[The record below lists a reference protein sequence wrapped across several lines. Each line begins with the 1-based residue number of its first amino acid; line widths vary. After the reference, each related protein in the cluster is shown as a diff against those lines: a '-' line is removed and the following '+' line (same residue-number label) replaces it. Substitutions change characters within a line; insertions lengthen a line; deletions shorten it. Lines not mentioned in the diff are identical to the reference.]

1 MSGKRIGYKRVS
13 TNEQNPD
20 SQLIGVELDK
30 VFVEIETGYS
40 TINRHQLQN
49 LKDYVRED
57 DIVFVECMDRLGR
70 NGYDLDEIV
79 EFLLDKGVQINFV
92 REGIVLGKKND
103 IMSKLAY
110 DMMKSFIHFFSQLA
124 KERQRI
130 GIQKAQR
137 EGKYKK
143 KTLAPHVV
151 EMLNHEIAT
160 TRKTKTQIAK
170 ELGISR
176 ASIYTYMDR
185 KSVVEEKKYTPEETE
200 TFNTLQ
206 IKMSLQAKEKAEKKN
221 ALKEIKVLRE
231 RLKTLKG

>member
-1 MSGKRIGYKRVS
+1 MGQGKKIGYKRVS
-13 TNEQNPD
+13 TIEQNHE
-20 SQLIGVELDK
+20 SQLNGLELDK
-30 VFVEIETGYS
+30 VFADVETGYS
-40 TINRHQLQN
+40 TKNRHQLQL

-79 EFLLDKGVQINFV
+79 EFLLKKGVQINFV

-130 GIQKAQR
+130 GIEKAKK
-137 EGKYKK
+137 EGKYRGGKSK
-143 KTLAPHVV
+143 LDFFMQCKIKEL
-151 EMLNHEIAT
+151 MQ
-160 TRKTKTQIAK
+160 TRKTKSQISK

-176 ASIYTYMDR
+176 FTLYRYL
-185 KSVVEEKKYTPEETE
+185 EKIQHATSE
-200 TFNTLQ
+200 NQSCQ
-206 IKMSLQAKEKAEKKN
+206 IQ
-221 ALKEIKVLRE
+221 V
-231 RLKTLKG
+231 